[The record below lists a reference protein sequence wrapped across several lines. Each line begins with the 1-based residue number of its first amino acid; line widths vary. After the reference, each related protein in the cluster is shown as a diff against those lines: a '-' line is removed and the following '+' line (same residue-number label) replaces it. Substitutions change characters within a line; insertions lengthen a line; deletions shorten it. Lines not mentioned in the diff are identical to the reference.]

1 MRFSRQCL
9 LGLSLLCCNAE
20 AHADAPVLQ
29 AVYLDVC
36 VAEQDVNR
44 VIEKVHDPIS
54 EALKALPGMRNIDS
68 AATHGMAQFQI
79 RFKDGASRN
88 DKAGVEEVL
97 KRVVFP
103 ADVELLSTLVELAQ
117 PRDDGLFVGRLACTE
132 HRRRAAR
139 QALRR

>member
-1 MRFSRQCL
+1 MYLPRQL
-9 LGLSLLCCNAE
+9 LLVLLLVGRSA
-20 AHADAPVLQ
+20 AAQADASAVQ

-36 VAEQDVNR
+36 IAEQDVNR
-44 VIEKVHDPIS
+44 VTEKVHDPIV

-68 AATHGMAQFQI
+68 VATHGKAQFQI

-103 ADVELLSTLVELAQ
+103 ADVEVLSTLVELAQ

-132 HRRRAAR
+132 HLRRAAR
-139 QALRR
+139 QAPRR